1 VDKLKKRQRNFIVEK
16 KDKLFTGILT
26 GNTQE
31 ITMLQTVFN
40 SLNNTYYY
48 DDYFIIIYMNKKGGL
63 EHEICLFEK

>member
-1 VDKLKKRQRNFIVEK
+1 
-16 KDKLFTGILT
+16 
-26 GNTQE
+26 
-31 ITMLQTVFN
+31 MLQTVFN